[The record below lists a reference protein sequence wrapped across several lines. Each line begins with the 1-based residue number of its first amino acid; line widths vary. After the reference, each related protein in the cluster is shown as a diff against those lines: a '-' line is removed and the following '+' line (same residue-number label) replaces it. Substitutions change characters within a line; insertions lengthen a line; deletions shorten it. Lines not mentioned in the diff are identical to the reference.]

1 MDAIFF
7 PRNDY
12 PSNVEVCAHRY
23 GKKMTYTEQTDG
35 LNYVSQTTPS
45 YSWFVGYAKSKGV
58 KVGCFAGLSSGFN
71 DPDGVIRSDLDNGY
85 IWIDLYSWAPNIASK
100 LPESGTAGQIT
111 QEEWNVAY
119 NDYLLP
125 AFQQLTGKKPVCLS
139 YSYGNSSFQNYI
151 TQLLGARNSAV
162 VGDTD
167 YGIGNGSPSNQVYSF
182 SRYKSKGST
191 TRWYDTAKANDNDF
205 AGQLAIQS
213 DLIDATMLNGGW
225 LNNFTHW
232 HQYMSDGNEQWAE
245 TYLDLLE
252 SKNVNN
258 EICFAGY
265 GEAVAYLVY
274 RQLITKVAMYS
285 PVAHSN
291 NQLIIRLEATST
303 LNIDSDLLQ
312 VPISVKFST
321 VGTPLEGRTIK
332 SDCNLISMGSNQYI
346 VEIPYSRFPVAVI
359 EKVSI

>member
-1 MDAIFF
+1 MDVIFF

-12 PSNVEVCAHRY
+12 PNNVEVCAHRH

-35 LNYVSQTTPS
+35 LYYIHPTTPS
-45 YSWFVGYAKSKGV
+45 YSWFVGYAKSNGI
-58 KVGCFAGLSSGFN
+58 KVGSFAGLASGME
-71 DPDGVIRSDLDNGY
+71 DPDGIIRSDLDNGH
-85 IWIDLYSWAPNIASK
+85 IWIDLYSWAPNIADK
-100 LPESGTAGQIT
+100 LWRTGTEGQVT
-111 QEEWNVAY
+111 EEEWNEAY
-119 NDYLLP
+119 EEYLLP
-125 AFQQLTGKKPVCLS
+125 AFLQLAEKKPVCLS
-139 YSYGNSSFQNYI
+139 YSYGNTSFQNYI
-151 TQLLGARNSAV
+151 TQLLGARNSSYNAN
-162 VGDTD
+162 TD
-167 YGIGNGSPSNQVYSF
+167 YGVSYGNPNNIAYTF
-182 SRYKSKGST
+182 NNYKSKPSS
-191 TRWYDTAKANDNDF
+191 TRWYDQAKTNGNDF

-232 HQYMSDGNEQWAE
+232 HNYMSDGNEQWGEA
-245 TYLDLLE
+245 YLDLLA

-274 RQLITKVAMYS
+274 RQMITKAVMYS
-285 PVAHSN
+285 PNANHN
-291 NQLIIRLEATST
+291 EQLVIRLEATNT
-303 LNIDSDLLQ
+303 LNVDSDLLQ

-321 VGTPLEGRTIK
+321 VGTPLEGQTIK
-332 SDCNLISMGSNQYI
+332 SACNLISLGSNQYI